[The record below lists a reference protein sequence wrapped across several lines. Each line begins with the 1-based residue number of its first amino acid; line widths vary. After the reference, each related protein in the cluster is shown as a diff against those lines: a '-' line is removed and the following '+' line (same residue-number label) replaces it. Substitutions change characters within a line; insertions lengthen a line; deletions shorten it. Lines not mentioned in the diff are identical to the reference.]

1 MAALKDVCKAYKGE
15 IEDGCCWVAIWRE
28 GRSWHGE
35 SFCQE
40 DGDYDD
46 GYRFTAE
53 DVARMQDI
61 IEVDYMAVMLN
72 GYYTNCGT
80 VEGGSVPVA
89 RIVEGIEWN
98 YYNRYNQLYAFY
110 DNMII
115 KD

>member
-1 MAALKDVCKAYKGE
+1 MAALKDVCKSYKGE

-40 DGDYDD
+40 GGDYDD

-61 IEVDYMAVMLN
+61 IK
-72 GYYTNCGT
+72 
-80 VEGGSVPVA
+80 
-89 RIVEGIEWN
+89 EWSRPSRRPT
-98 YYNRYNQLYAFY
+98 Y
-110 DNMII
+110 I
-115 KD
+115 